1 MPRVLSSEVSVVDG
15 RKQKVLAT
23 LIDDYIA
30 TAEPVGSR
38 TLARKYAFGVSPAT
52 IRNEMADLE
61 ELGYLEHP
69 HTSAGRIPSDKGYRY
84 YVDRLMRPWVL
95 DAEVIE
101 QIRATYRVRVRE
113 LQWFIHQTAR
123 LVADMTAYPTVVL
136 APPLREARLW
146 DLRVVA
152 IEPETVVLVLRTD
165 TGIIENRTLALP
177 EGLEA
182 KDVAAMAEDFTVQ
195 FRGTPLAQLEGRLI
209 DGLSHQVGS
218 AWRFWEE
225 MLRWLAEAPDEEERV
240 TLGGALNILNYPEFR
255 DVSKVRRVLTFLETE
270 QAVDTLL
277 TLRPEQ
283 GIHALIGSE
292 TDREDIRDCS
302 VVMASYQLG
311 NKVVGKLMVLGPKR
325 MEYGRVYAI
334 LEAVSEEL
342 SRVLNWA

>member
-1 MPRVLSSEVSVVDG
+1 MDG

-84 YVDRLMRPWVL
+84 YVDRLMRPSAL
-95 DAEVIE
+95 DPDVIE

-123 LVADMTAYPTVVL
+123 LVAEMTAYPTVVL
-136 APPLREARLW
+136 APPLHEARLW

-165 TGIIENRTLALP
+165 TGIIQNRTLALP
-177 EGLEA
+177 EGLDA
-182 KDVAAMAEDFTVQ
+182 KDVAAMAADFTTR
-195 FRGTPLAQLEGRLI
+195 FRGTLLAELQERVL
-209 DGLSHQVGS
+209 DGLSHQLGHS
-218 AWRFWEE
+218 WRLWEE
-225 MLRWLAEAPDEEERV
+225 LLGWLAEAPDEAERV

-255 DVSKVRRVLTFLETE
+255 DVSKVRRVLSFLETE
-270 QAVDTLL
+270 AAIDSLL
-277 TLRPEQ
+277 TRRPEH
-283 GIHALIGSE
+283 GVLALIGSE
-292 TDREDIRDCS
+292 IDREDIQDCS
-302 VVMASYQLG
+302 VVMASYELG
-311 NKVVGKLMVLGPKR
+311 HKVVGTLMVVGPKR
-325 MEYGRVYAI
+325 MEYRRVYAI
-334 LEAVSEEL
+334 LETVSEEL